1 MWLAC
6 SDSWQLQFWSR
17 NCYTVRFNWDILQ
30 HFPSFWLDPDWL
42 DHCGRSSCSRQDIG
56 HGNASHLCN
65 ILSHATVCVCVK
77 LARTG
82 HSWPKESLH
91 ALNRFVF
98 CASPQH
104 SFLKSSVTL
113 SILSQSNSNWIPYW
127 LGYHQPVFSK
137 WFQTLPS
144 INTPSRGTTCS
155 CWPILC

>member
-1 MWLAC
+1 MTVDSCNFGRGIAILWGSIGIFC
-6 SDSWQLQFWSR
+6 SISHHFDWTRIDWIIVVGLLVQGRTLDTATLLTCATFS
-17 NCYTVRFNWDILQ
+17 YTPLF
-30 HFPSFWLDPDWL
+30 
-42 DHCGRSSCSRQDIG
+42 
-56 HGNASHLCN
+56 
-65 ILSHATVCVCVK
+65 VCVK

-113 SILSQSNSNWIPYW
+113 SILSQSNSNWIPFW